1 MQSFYKKLSS
11 GISNILKCQSVVK
24 ISVESVIESLTSKFE
39 IHFSKFRNVKEETA
53 CNEMMVSVN
62 GPAPSKSKP
71 VVMAAMKRHFKGPN
85 GIRFTKRSNDI
96 RLFDKAAS
104 ASIF

>member
-39 IHFSKFRNVKEETA
+39 IHFSKFRDAKEETA
-53 CNEMMVSVN
+53 CNEMMVLV
-62 GPAPSKSKP
+62 
-71 VVMAAMKRHFKGPN
+71 
-85 GIRFTKRSNDI
+85 
-96 RLFDKAAS
+96 
-104 ASIF
+104 

>member
-1 MQSFYKKLSS
+1 MNPLLQ
-11 GISNILKCQSVVK
+11 
-24 ISVESVIESLTSKFE
+24 
-39 IHFSKFRNVKEETA
+39 KFRNVKEETA

-96 RLFDKAAS
+96 RLFDTAGS
-104 ASIF
+104 AGVSKVITKMLRENSRLPFMQ